1 VVIVTVLSSK
11 GVYSKKY
18 IEDIKDNRIEYAKKR
33 GKWGSSY
40 LAAGFKVLIGGRI
53 CYILPD

>member
-1 VVIVTVLSSK
+1 MTVLSSK